1 MARLKGDPSVV
12 CTGVCVVWAVEGT
25 CVAAFGVCRCVCRAQ
40 ELSHSVLRR
49 PQEGVL
55 TLCVEDSALTTCF
68 LAEVTL

>member
-1 MARLKGDPSVV
+1 M
-12 CTGVCVVWAVEGT
+12 VWAVEGT